1 MLQEH
6 VRKYSRSTQTVLL
19 FALAVILSL
28 NHVMMSVA
36 LLVLMVGGVSGLT
49 TVNVCA
55 QLKGLVKGQRIE
67 LVITLSRPVVVINVP
82 GKQKKLF

>member
-55 QLKGLVKGQRIE
+55 QLKGAGER
-67 LVITLSRPVVVINVP
+67 TAYRACDNPVP
-82 GKQKKLF
+82 SCGGDKCAR